1 MAKSENNEV
10 MFGAR
15 GKIGNLVV
23 FKNFGEN
30 QTVIAKRRKKII
42 NPKYTIEQERTK
54 EKFRDGVVY
63 AKGVIADADLTARY
77 KRLAKPGISVYNL
90 ALADFCKAPQIKA
103 VDISEYNGLVGDYIR
118 VRAVDNFGVTAV
130 KVSIYSASGNLIE
143 SGTANVQSNNLDW
156 RYNCTIV
163 NPDFS
168 GGYLRAEASDFPGN
182 LTVEDVEID

>member
-30 QTVIAKRRKKII
+30 QTVIAKRRKKVI
-42 NPKYTIEQERTK
+42 NPKYTLEQERTK

-63 AKGVIADADLTARY
+63 AKGIIADADLTTRY
-77 KRLAKPGISVYNL
+77 RRLAKPGISVYNL

-103 VDISEYNGLVGDYIR
+103 VDISEYNGLVGDYIK

-143 SGTANVQSNNLDW
+143 SGAATVQSNNLDW
-156 RYNCTIV
+156 RYICTVV
-163 NPDFS
+163 NPDLN
-168 GGYLRAEASDFPGN
+168 GGYIRAEASDFPGN
-182 LTVEDVEID
+182 LTVEEVGID

>member
-63 AKGVIADADLTARY
+63 A
-77 KRLAKPGISVYNL
+77 
-90 ALADFCKAPQIKA
+90 
-103 VDISEYNGLVGDYIR
+103 
-118 VRAVDNFGVTAV
+118 
-130 KVSIYSASGNLIE
+130 
-143 SGTANVQSNNLDW
+143 
-156 RYNCTIV
+156 
-163 NPDFS
+163 
-168 GGYLRAEASDFPGN
+168 
-182 LTVEDVEID
+182 